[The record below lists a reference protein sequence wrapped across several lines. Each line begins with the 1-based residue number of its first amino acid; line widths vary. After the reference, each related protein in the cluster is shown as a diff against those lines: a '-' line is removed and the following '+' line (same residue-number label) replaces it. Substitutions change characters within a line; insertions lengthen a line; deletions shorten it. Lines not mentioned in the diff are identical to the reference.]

1 MKKSERVKKSVLF
14 SFVLFCGL
22 FCSTFL
28 GCKYDVPE
36 LEVPV
41 LKVQL
46 SDSAPQTSVLL
57 SWNGSEGAQNYVIYR
72 DSVKDSV
79 TEEEHFCIA
88 ATSDY
93 KKCQFVDDT
102 CEPGIEYSYIVYV
115 LWTGQTSLFSI
126 GRKSEHSETV
136 KITTEEN
143 PLVTLEYPKSV
154 IIDESQNERNSLTVK
169 WDAVPEADFYEIYI
183 SEYYWDYKDRN
194 YIKVG
199 TTTDTSF
206 TVKHLFN
213 RSWYYCFIKAR
224 NGEKSSNF
232 SAVVSGYVP
241 GAKNCTKNTA
251 LKLENSVNEN
261 FYSSADSLWFVCEPQ
276 KGEVTLSASEESF
289 NFISMAIFSANGEL
303 LVSGL
308 NFTADSQNQS
318 QNQTDSSGNSVIKV
332 AFKDCFE
339 NFTTL
344 EKYYLRISLAD
355 SAKFSICVE

>member
-1 MKKSERVKKSVLF
+1 MKSERIKKSVLF

-79 TEEEHFCIA
+79 TEEEHFYIA

-102 CEPGIEYSYIVYV
+102 CEPGIEYSYVVYV
-115 LWTGQTSLFSI
+115 LWTGQTSLFSTDQ
-126 GRKSEHSETV
+126 KSKHSETV

-154 IIDESQNERNSLTVK
+154 SIDEEQDERNSLTVK
-169 WDAVPEADFYEIYI
+169 WDAVPEADFYEIYV
-183 SEYYWDYKDRN
+183 SEHYWYYDDSN
-194 YIKVG
+194 FIKAG
-199 TTTDTSF
+199 TTNENSF
-206 TVKHLFN
+206 TIKHLFN
-213 RSWYYCFIKAR
+213 QTHYYCLIKAW

-232 SAVVSGYVP
+232 SARAAGYVP
-241 GAKNCTKNTA
+241 IVQNRTKSSA
-251 LKLENSVNEN
+251 IYLENSVTEN
-261 FYSSADSLWFVCEPQ
+261 FYSDKNSLWFSCKPQ
-276 KGEVTLSASEESF
+276 KGEVTLSVSKELLP
-289 NFISMAIFSANGEL
+289 FISMSIFSTEGEL

-308 NFTADSQNQS
+308 SFSADSET
-318 QNQTDSSGNSVIKV
+318 QTDNSGKSVIKLTL
-332 AFKDCFE
+332 KDCFE
-339 NFTTL
+339 NFTSL
-344 EKYYLRISLAD
+344 EKYCLRVSLAA
-355 SAKFSICVE
+355 STRFSICVE